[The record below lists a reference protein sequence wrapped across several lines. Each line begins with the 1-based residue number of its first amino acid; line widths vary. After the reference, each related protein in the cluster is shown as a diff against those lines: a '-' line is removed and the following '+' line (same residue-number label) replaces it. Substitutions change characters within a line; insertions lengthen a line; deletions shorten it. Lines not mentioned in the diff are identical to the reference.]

1 MIFIWVFLYI
11 MIGGILV
18 GFVSAS
24 AEDMR
29 GVEPLVVLFWPFAL
43 AVMLGA
49 LIGGSCH
56 EDHD

>member
-1 MIFIWVFLYI
+1 MIFIWIFLYI

-29 GVEPLVVLFWPFAL
+29 GVEPLVVIFWPFAL
-43 AVMLGA
+43 AVMFGA
-49 LIGGSCH
+49 LIGRKLS
-56 EDHD
+56 

>member
-24 AEDMR
+24 AGDMS
-29 GVEPLVVLFWPFAL
+29 GVEPLVVLFWPFVL
-43 AVMLGA
+43 GVMFGA
-49 LIGGSCH
+49 LIGRKLS
-56 EDHD
+56 